1 MALNKVEK
9 TSVGMMTLI
18 VLASLLAIV
27 YALCGCKTVYKGGKI
42 VEGTDAFVGLNVPL
56 SEGMM
61 QLEVLNYVS
70 GARFSFDRD
79 AQVRFKYA
87 TTNDVSFLGI
97 YSSRT
102 VKYMEAELEPTEGGS
117 TNGTFE
123 AEIEAK

>member
-1 MALNKVEK
+1 MNGIEKASIGVTALVA
-9 TSVGMMTLI
+9 
-18 VLASLLAIV
+18 LASALAIAF
-27 YALCGCKTVYKGGKI
+27 ALCGCRAVYKGGKI

-56 SEGMM
+56 SEGVM

-87 TTNDVSFLGI
+87 TTNDVSFLSI

-102 VKYMEAELEPTEGGS
+102 VKYMEAELDPTEGGS
-117 TNGTFE
+117 TNGTFGAE
-123 AEIEAK
+123 AALE